1 MAQAVTP
8 IRPTDT
14 LMSRETAGDRV
25 RRLEA
30 DARAIAAEERAA
42 LLADLCDN
50 AGRCVELAG
59 MVSLPPGQR
68 DVLRRLAETIEAS
81 LTTIQAIGGRVS

>member
-14 LMSRETAGDRV
+14 LRSRETAGDRV

-30 DARAIAAEERAA
+30 EARAVAFEVRSS
-42 LLADLCDN
+42 LHADLIDVVGRLAEACD
-50 AGRCVELAG
+50 
-59 MVSLPPGQR
+59 MTSLPAGQR
-68 DVLRRLAETIEAS
+68 DIYRRLADTIDSAVTS
-81 LTTIQAIGGRVS
+81 AQAIGARAS

>member
-8 IRPTDT
+8 IRPTET
-14 LMSRETAGDRV
+14 LQSRETAGDRV

-30 DARAIAAEERAA
+30 EARGIAAEERAA

-68 DVLRRLAETIEAS
+68 EVLRRLAETIEAS
-81 LTTIQAIGGRVS
+81 LTTIQAIGARVS

>member
-8 IRPTDT
+8 IRPTET

-30 DARAIAAEERAA
+30 EAREVAAEERAA

-68 DVLRRLAETIEAS
+68 DVLRRLAETIETS
-81 LTTIQAIGGRVS
+81 LTTIQAIGVRS